1 MVENLILLEEKNMT
15 DEELEKDFINVCS
28 ICLDNNDLVNE
39 FCRLKGLKRPDK
51 RSPIEIQID
60 NACGYDAGMDF
71 MRQFTDF
78 VREFIYI
85 PLLIQQMNVWI

>member
-1 MVENLILLEEKNMT
+1 MTVE
-15 DEELEKDFINVCS
+15 DLEKDFINVCS

-51 RSPIEIQID
+51 RSQIEIQID

-85 PLLIQQMNVWI
+85 PLLIQQMNV

>member
-1 MVENLILLEEKNMT
+1 MT
-15 DEELEKDFINVCS
+15 VEELQNYFINVFS
-28 ICLDNNDLVNE
+28 LCLDDDDLVNE

-60 NACGYDAGMDF
+60 NACRYDAGIDF
-71 MRQFTDF
+71 IRQFTDF

-85 PLLIQQMNVWI
+85 PLLNQQIG

>member
-1 MVENLILLEEKNMT
+1 MTVE
-15 DEELEKDFINVCS
+15 DLEKDFINVCS
-28 ICLDNNDLVNE
+28 ICLDNNELVNE

-60 NACGYDAGMDF
+60 SACGYDAGMDF
-71 MRQFTDF
+71 MRQFVEF

-85 PLLIQQMNVWI
+85 PLLRQQVE

>member
-1 MVENLILLEEKNMT
+1 MT
-15 DEELEKDFINVCS
+15 VEELQNDFINVCS
-28 ICLDNNDLVNE
+28 LCLDDDDLVNE

-60 NACGYDAGMDF
+60 NACRYDADIDF
-71 MRQFTDF
+71 MRQFTEF

-85 PLLIQQMNVWI
+85 PLLEQQIG

>member
-1 MVENLILLEEKNMT
+1 MT
-15 DEELEKDFINVCS
+15 VEELGNDFINVCS
-28 ICLDNNDLVNE
+28 LCLDNDEFVNE

-60 NACGYDAGMDF
+60 NACEYDASMDF

-78 VREFIYI
+78 VKEFVYI
-85 PLLIQQMNVWI
+85 PFLRQ

>member
-1 MVENLILLEEKNMT
+1 MT
-15 DEELEKDFINVCS
+15 VEELENDFINVCGL
-28 ICLDNNDLVNE
+28 CLDNDEFVNE

-60 NACGYDAGMDF
+60 SVCGYDACMGF

-78 VREFIYI
+78 VREVVYI
-85 PLLIQQMNVWI
+85 PLIRQ

>member
-1 MVENLILLEEKNMT
+1 MVENLILLEEKNLT

-85 PLLIQQMNVWI
+85 PLLIQQMNV

>member
-85 PLLIQQMNVWI
+85 PLLIQQMNV

>member
-1 MVENLILLEEKNMT
+1 MT
-15 DEELEKDFINVCS
+15 VQDLEKDFINVYS
-28 ICLDNNDLVNE
+28 ICLDNNELVNE

-60 NACGYDAGMDF
+60 SACGYDAGMDF

-85 PLLIQQMNVWI
+85 PLLIQQMNV